1 VPHVG
6 SHAIER
12 NAGGMRSLGWVTSAC
27 HSPAL
32 GRSIALGMIAR
43 GRALIEAGAEVELFH
58 LGATMRA
65 RVVSPVFHDPAGEK
79 LHG

>member
-1 VPHVG
+1 
-6 SHAIER
+6 
-12 NAGGMRSLGWVTSAC
+12 MRSLGWVTSAC

-43 GRALIEAGAEVELFH
+43 GRALIEGGGEVELFH
-58 LGATMRA
+58 LGKTSRA
-65 RVVSPVFHDPAGEK
+65 RVVSPVFYDPAGER